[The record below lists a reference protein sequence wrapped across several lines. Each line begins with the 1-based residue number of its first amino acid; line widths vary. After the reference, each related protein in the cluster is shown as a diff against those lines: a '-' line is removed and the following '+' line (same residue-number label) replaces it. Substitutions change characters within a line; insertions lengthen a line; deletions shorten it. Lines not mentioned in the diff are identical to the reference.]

1 MICWERTS
9 PATIWF
15 HHGYSAAF
23 ADTAAALIAGHQR
36 DLLQTGQTTIEHII
50 LMEADMLDERGA
62 LGIVWDAMAE
72 GSKTDQSYLW
82 TLERFKTRKLYRR
95 PERNPM
101 YTELARAFWAEKA
114 EAAHEF
120 RAGARARSGTDGQ
133 LKKTKALSLQFPGKD
148 NAFFRLLFG
157 RKQRPFLIDQHD
169 KPVLR
174 PSIGR
179 AGFAEVGLAL
189 LFSGHWLSG
198 TTEETLPSKAL
209 SSTSPGN
216 SSPVVQ

>member
-1 MICWERTS
+1 MESKHLAMLKDIRRMVDESGVEQFLDPYPFRSRADHMYRSYCWAKRILPCRPDADAELTLVATLFHDIGVIRATPERLKEGHDLLG
-9 PATIWF
+9 ADIACDYLV

-23 ADTAAALIAGHQR
+23 ADTAAALIAGHQQR

-101 YTELARAFWAEKA
+101 YTELARAFWAEKQNL
-114 EAAHEF
+114 HMNF
-120 RAGARARSGTDGQ
+120 
-133 LKKTKALSLQFPGKD
+133 
-148 NAFFRLLFG
+148 
-157 RKQRPFLIDQHD
+157 
-169 KPVLR
+169 V
-174 PSIGR
+174 
-179 AGFAEVGLAL
+179 LAL
-189 LFSGHWLSG
+189 ERDLGL
-198 TTEETLPSKAL
+198 TD
-209 SSTSPGN
+209 N
-216 SSPVVQ
+216 